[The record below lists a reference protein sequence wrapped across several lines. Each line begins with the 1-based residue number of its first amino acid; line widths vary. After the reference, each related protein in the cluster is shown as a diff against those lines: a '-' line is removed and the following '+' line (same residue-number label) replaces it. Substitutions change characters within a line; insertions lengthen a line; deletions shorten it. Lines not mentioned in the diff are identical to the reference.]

1 MKIVP
6 VLDVMHGRVVHGV
19 GGRRADYAPIRSR
32 WTDSAAPVTVAEAW
46 RQRFGF
52 TDFYLADLDAI
63 GDAGTL
69 SLSRRGFAKSRLP
82 PVGGRQGVVDA
93 GERAIAL
100 AKCGV
105 ARIIAGLE
113 TLAGPHILAEIIRS
127 LGERT
132 IFSLDLRGGAPLRA
146 SKDWS
151 SETPEKYWSKPS
163 RSAFGP
169 CCCWTWRVGM
179 RQGTG
184 TEALIAKLSA
194 AYPQVEI
201 IAGGGIRHVTDLRRL
216 EGLGA
221 NTMLLATALHDGS
234 IKPEGLVSLPIRTSP
249 IGRCSP
255 RPRRAAPVGR

>member
-32 WTDSAAPVTVAEAW
+32 WTDSAAPVTMAEAL

-63 GDAGTL
+63 GGAAPAFPLYEDLQKVGCRLWVDA
-69 SLSRRGFAKSRLP
+69 
-82 PVGGRQGVVDA
+82 GVVDA
-93 GERAIAL
+93 ERTFAL

-113 TLAGPHILAEIIRS
+113 TLAGPHVLAEIIRS

-151 SETPEKYWSKPS
+151 SDAWEILEQAIAVGV
-163 RSAFGP
+163 RSVLLLDL
-169 CCCWTWRVGM
+169 TRVGM

-184 TEALIAKLSA
+184 TEELIARLSA
-194 AYPQVEI
+194 AYPRIEI
-201 IAGGGIRHVTDLRRL
+201 IAGGGVRHVADLRRL
-216 EGLGA
+216 EGLGVNA
-221 NTMLLATALHDGS
+221 ALLATALHDGS
-234 IKPEGLVSLPIRTSP
+234 IKPADL
-249 IGRCSP
+249 
-255 RPRRAAPVGR
+255 